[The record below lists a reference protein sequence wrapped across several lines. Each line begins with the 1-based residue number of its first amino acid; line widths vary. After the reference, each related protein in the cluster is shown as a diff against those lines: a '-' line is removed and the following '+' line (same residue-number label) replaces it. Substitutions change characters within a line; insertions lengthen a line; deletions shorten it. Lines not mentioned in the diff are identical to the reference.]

1 MLRLVI
7 SLKRL
12 RFSRLP
18 ALAFVGLVLF
28 SVLSF
33 LGMVLS
39 ATSLFTHFHFYL
51 ALSWGFVLLAF
62 ALLPSLRRCF
72 WVPRRIFQ
80 VGAFLLLAHT
90 GVVGSLWI
98 GTAQPDLASPNRL
111 DIVWFNSHHQ
121 LAGITDLENLLAQNP
136 PDVIAIAEVGPG
148 VELNLPGFDYTWRS
162 SRDSGILIA
171 SRYPLENQRI
181 LPSSAGARDQLLVD
195 VIVERRRFKLMAV
208 HLRKP
213 YERGQS
219 DEFTA
224 IAATVVKLNDA
235 IVVGDFNTTPWS
247 AQFRNLCRDAELRHA
262 RAGFGLLNSFG
273 LSRWRLFP
281 IPIDHMLMKG
291 AIGIENFDVLPWL
304 NSDHRPIRATFLLG
318 TPRGRKARGDN

>member
-18 ALAFVGLVLF
+18 ALVFVGLVLF
-28 SVLSF
+28 SGLAF
-33 LGMVLS
+33 MGMVLN

-51 ALSWGFVLLAF
+51 ALSWGLWLLAF
-62 ALLPSLRRCF
+62 ASLPRLRRCF
-72 WVPRRIFQ
+72 WVPKLIFQ
-80 VGAFLLLAHT
+80 VGTVMLLAHS
-90 GVVGSLWI
+90 GAVGSLWI
-98 GTAQPDLASPNRL
+98 GAAQADLASPNHL

-121 LAGITDLENLLAQNP
+121 LAGITDLEKLLAPNL
-136 PDVIAIAEVGPG
+136 PDIIAIAEVGPE
-148 VELNLPGFDYTWRS
+148 VELDLPGFNYIWRS
-162 SRDSGILIA
+162 SQNSGMLIA
-171 SRYPLENQRI
+171 SRFPLENQRI
-181 LPSSAGARDQLLVD
+181 LASSAGARDQLLVD

-213 YERGQS
+213 YERGQI
-219 DEFTA
+219 DELKA
-224 IAATVVKLNDA
+224 IAATVVKLSDV

-247 AQFRNLCRDAELRHA
+247 AQFRNLCRDAELQHA
-262 RAGFGLLNSFG
+262 GAGFGLLNSFG

-291 AIGIENFDVLPWL
+291 AIGIESIAVLPWL
-304 NSDHRPIRATFLLG
+304 NSDHHPIRARFLLG
-318 TPRGRKARGDN
+318 TPRGRKARSNH